1 MTLDELLTQPLAP
14 VADNGFSARVVARV
28 KAAERRHAA
37 VVMFAAAAVAAL
49 ACLLIPLNE
58 LTGDF
63 AVALIQLGSSPMVA
77 LAAALLVLTF
87 LIDRVWADRRFLQL

>member
-14 VADNGFSARVVARV
+14 VADNGFSARIVARI
-28 KAAERRHAA
+28 KARERRHTTA
-37 VVMFAAAAVAAL
+37 VMFAAAAAAVL
-49 ACLLIPLNE
+49 ACLLVPLHA

-63 AVALIQLGSSPMVA
+63 AVALIQLGTSPIVG

-87 LIDRVWADRRFLQL
+87 LIDRVWTDRRFLQI

>member
-28 KAAERRHAA
+28 KAEERRRAA
-37 VVMFAAAAVAAL
+37 VIMVMAAAAAAL
-49 ACLLIPLNE
+49 ACFLLPLHA

-63 AVALIQLGSSPMVA
+63 AVALIQLGTSPMVA
-77 LAAALLVLTF
+77 LAAALLVLTY
-87 LIDRVWADRRFLQL
+87 LIDRLWTDRKFLQI